1 MEQRDSG
8 LLACRTRAQR
18 AVVRA
23 RTTAAG
29 NPVACPMV
37 RGMRLSVLTLVVMS
51 LVGAL
56 LWLRG
61 APGEGAVLIAVA
73 VPLAWW
79 SNRRRCDAPPE
90 S

>member
-1 MEQRDSG
+1 
-8 LLACRTRAQR
+8 
-18 AVVRA
+18 
-23 RTTAAG
+23 
-29 NPVACPMV
+29 
-37 RGMRLSVLTLVVMS
+37 MRLSVLTLVVMS

-61 APGEGAVLIAVA
+61 AAGEGALLIAVA
-73 VPLAWW
+73 VPLVWW